1 MRGGAGKEV
10 VQLMCSPSTGSY
22 AMVGHALH
30 VCDLG
35 NLNEENRSGPW
46 R

>member
-10 VQLMCSPSTGSY
+10 VQLMCSPSTSSY

-30 VCDLG
+30 VDMR
-35 NLNEENRSGPW
+35 NLNKENHSGPW